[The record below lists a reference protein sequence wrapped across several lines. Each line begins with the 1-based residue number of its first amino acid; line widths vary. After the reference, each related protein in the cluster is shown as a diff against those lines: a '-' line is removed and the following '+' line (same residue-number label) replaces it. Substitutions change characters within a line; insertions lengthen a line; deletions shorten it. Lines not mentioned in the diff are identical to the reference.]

1 MSTGFKVL
9 RDAVDKGSKKVP
21 ISSQTVL
28 VNDLLELTAGATTW
42 AVCTSSSN
50 FFTRKAIALEAA
62 SSSATEV
69 LVVELDGNE
78 MVEAESVNN
87 SAAADNGDR
96 MALTDKNTVNNSGTD
111 VTGQAVVFVQDGTAG
126 AAADKR
132 IIGRVLVGN
141 GVDPDA
147 A

>member
-1 MSTGFKVL
+1 MAGFKLL
-9 RDAVDKGSKKVP
+9 RDPSDKGAKKVP

-28 VNDLLELTAGATTW
+28 VGDLLELTAGSTTW
-42 AVCTSSSN
+42 AVCTSSTN
-50 FFTRKAIALEAA
+50 FFTRKAVALEAA

-78 MVEAESVNN
+78 DVEVESANN
-87 SAAADNGDR
+87 SDTAHNGDR
-96 MALTDKNTVNNSGTD
+96 MALTDKNTVNNSGSD
-111 VTGQAVVFVQDGTAG
+111 VTGQAVAFVQDGVVG
-126 AAADKR
+126 AAADLR
-132 IIGRVLVGN
+132 IVGRVLVGN